1 MTRDKMI
8 AILKGYI
15 YSNYKNASEYAD
27 IKGFSRSFVSAVV
40 VGKKNPN
47 KQMLEDIGLSMQTVK
62 TTTFSKA

>member
-27 IKGFSRSFVSAVV
+27 IKGFSRSFVSAVI

-47 KQMLEDIGLSMQTVK
+47 SEMLNDIGLLMETVK
-62 TTTFSKA
+62 TTTFKKA